1 MNEHQYDLKFACN
14 HFWLSCSNTMQV
26 HSVYMSLNPVKA
38 RNKIDFDVMKW
49 HRLNSK
55 TGSRLN
61 CSGTFYG
68 IIILLLLRDAQPL
81 FFQVEKHGLPQ
92 PKDFP
97 VRLLE
102 IPNVTCESDL
112 DLLILVQTRPETSG
126 ARTAIR

>member
-1 MNEHQYDLKFACN
+1 MLLFR
-14 HFWLSCSNTMQV
+14 NT
-26 HSVYMSLNPVKA
+26 
-38 RNKIDFDVMKW
+38 
-49 HRLNSK
+49 
-55 TGSRLN
+55 
-61 CSGTFYG
+61 
-68 IIILLLLRDAQPL
+68 QPR